1 MRSVDSFPKIGK
13 LERNHLISGDKGA
26 QSVPNRSNPF
36 QPFPNWKE
44 LTTSANTFYSQI
56 FIK

>member
-26 QSVPNRSNPF
+26 QGVPNRSNPF
-36 QPFPNWKE
+36 QISPNWKE
-44 LTTSANTFYSQI
+44 STANANTFYSQI